1 MVATS
6 AVSYRCPIN
15 DAGEIALP
23 FCVFANRLS
32 QQNPIAEKLVLQ
44 SGNRI
49 MLSAFPVIA

>member
-1 MVATS
+1 VVATS